1 MPAAHRFEPGAEDR
15 LGEVLA
21 RLEQERPALAALRAA
36 GVPVLLGLSGGRDSV
51 ALFHALVAAGWQG
64 LVACHLNHGL
74 RGVASGQ
81 DAAFVR
87 RLAARHGVPMVVER
101 APVER
106 LARENGQSLETAG
119 RVARHAFFARV
130 ARELGARLLFLAH
143 HADDQAE
150 TLLAN
155 LCRGAGGAGLA
166 GMRLVDDR
174 PLLPEAGEISIVRP
188 LLGVRRVEIA
198 RWCEARGIAH
208 REDGTNA
215 EPVAR
220 RNRLR
225 HEVLPLLDE
234 IFARDVTRLISRAAL
249 LARQDEECLNEMAL
263 AFLGHGNS
271 GGSALEGD
279 ALRVTP
285 ALLALHPAVRSR
297 VLAEWLRVRLGL
309 PGIGF
314 EELEAAQS
322 MIEPGGPARITL
334 PGGFALRRKARR
346 LWVQSPA

>member
-1 MPAAHRFEPGAEDR
+1 MPADLRPKPGPDDR
-15 LGEVLA
+15 LGQALA
-21 RLEQERPALAALRAA
+21 RLEQTWPALAALRAA
-36 GVPVLLGLSGGRDSV
+36 GAPVLLGLSGGRDSV

-74 RGVASGQ
+74 RGAASGQ

-87 RLAARHGVPMVVER
+87 RLAARHGVPVVVER
-101 APVER
+101 AAVER
-106 LARENGQSLETAG
+106 LARKQGQSVETAG

-130 ARELGARLLFLAH
+130 AREKEARVLFLAH
-143 HADDQAE
+143 HADDQSE
-150 TLLAN
+150 TVLAN

-166 GMRLVDDR
+166 GMRLVDER
-174 PLLPEAGEISIVRP
+174 PLLAEAGEISIVRP
-188 LLGVRRVEIA
+188 LLGVRRLEIA
-198 RWCEARGIAH
+198 RWCEERGIAH
-208 REDGTNA
+208 REDASNA

-263 AFLGHGNS
+263 AFLGPS
-271 GGSALEGD
+271 GSVGGALDCD
-279 ALRVTP
+279 ALRITP

-297 VLAEWLRVRLGL
+297 VLAEWLRERLGL

-314 EELEAAQS
+314 EELAAAQS
-322 MIEPGGPARITL
+322 MMEPGGPARITL

-346 LWVQSPA
+346 LWVQPPA